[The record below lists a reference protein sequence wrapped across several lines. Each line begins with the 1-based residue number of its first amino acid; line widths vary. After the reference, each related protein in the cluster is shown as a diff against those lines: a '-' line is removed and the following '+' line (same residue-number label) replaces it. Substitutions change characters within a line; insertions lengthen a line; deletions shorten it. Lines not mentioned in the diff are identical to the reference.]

1 MSIQLLDK
9 TRKINKLLHNN
20 NSNKFLF
27 NDVCGVLSEI
37 LKSNVLVISKTGKI
51 LGIAYDEQVEV
62 LEEHL
67 EKEVGKY
74 IDRQL
79 NERLLA
85 ILSTKE
91 NFNLITL
98 GFSED
103 VSTRYRAIII
113 PIDISGE
120 RLGTLFIYRVKEQ
133 YDIDDIII
141 SEYGDTVV
149 GLEMIR
155 SVCDE
160 QEDNDRKKQILE
172 GAIHSLSSSEKKAL
186 WYVFNEMKSN
196 EGTLVASQIAQK
208 NDITRSV
215 IVNAIKKFE
224 SAGIIET
231 HSNGMRGTYIKIIN
245 NYVFE
250 SLQQLK
256 N

>member
-1 MSIQLLDK
+1 MFQ
-9 TRKINKLLHNN
+9 
-20 NSNKFLF
+20 
-27 NDVCGVLSEI
+27 
-37 LKSNVLVISKTGKI
+37 
-51 LGIAYDEQVEV
+51 LGIV
-62 LEEHL
+62 
-67 EKEVGKY
+67 
-74 IDRQL
+74 
-79 NERLLA
+79 RLLY
-85 ILSTKE
+85 LSI
-91 NFNLITL
+91 F
-98 GFSED
+98 
-103 VSTRYRAIII
+103 
-113 PIDISGE
+113 SGE